1 MVMTKTILGAIA
13 AGISI
18 YTYVPYFIGIFKGR
32 TKPHA
37 FSWIIWALV
46 TGITSAAQIVSH
58 GGAGAWVTIIEALAT
73 SAVSIIALFKGETNI
88 TRGDKI
94 GFGLSLSAI
103 PLWIATGDP
112 LWSVILVTAISVS
125 GFWPTFRKS
134 WPQPWG
140 EVAQT
145 YLLAAPAYALSIT
158 ALDELNWTT
167 ALYPGV
173 LMVANLA
180 FGATLLLRRKHVA
193 KP

>member
-1 MVMTKTILGAIA
+1 MLTKTILGSIA
-13 AGISI
+13 AALAI
-18 YTYVPYFIGIFKGR
+18 YTYIPYYTGIFKGR

-37 FSWIIWALV
+37 FSWIIWSLV
-46 TGITSAAQIVSH
+46 TGITAAAQIVSH

-73 SAVSIIALFKGETNI
+73 AGVGILALCGKGETNI

-94 GFGLSLSAI
+94 GFCASLSAI

-145 YLLAAPAYALSIT
+145 YLLAAPAYGLSIA

-173 LMVANLA
+173 LLVANLA
-180 FGATLLLRRKHVA
+180 FGATLLARRKHIA